1 LAKEKIKKDSADV
14 VELMVVNESPGEE
27 CRIAILQDHHLEEL
41 YSERTSSATDVGN
54 IYKGRVTNVEP
65 AIQAAFIDYGKG
77 QSGFLHISDLHPR
90 YFPRGDRTESV
101 GRKIPRRDRPLMQE
115 ALRRG
120 DEVLVQVL
128 KQGIGTKGPTLTSY
142 LSVPGRLL
150 VMMPGM
156 DRVGVS
162 RRVEDEEQRR
172 AMRDIL
178 DQLDLPDGFGFILRT
193 AGFGATKTDLK
204 RDVAY
209 LMRLWKLMEKRRTK
223 LPAPCELYAESDLLT
238 RTVRDV
244 LRPTIKAIVVDSRTA
259 AKRAEAFLNVVTP
272 RSAPQVIYYTNPTPI
287 FHAFDIE
294 RQIDQIHSRK
304 VPLQSGGELVIDQT
318 EALVA
323 IDVNSGR
330 SRAARDSETNAY
342 QTNCEAVDE
351 ICRQLRLRDLGGL
364 IINDLIDMRSP
375 GHRRDIEDRFRLNLK
390 RDRAKT
396 TILRISEFGIV
407 EMTRQR
413 MRPSLRKT
421 HFMACPHCDGRGEIK
436 TPESVASGSV
446 RHVAFLLQYD
456 RVRRV
461 EMVCSL
467 QVASVMLSTKRRE
480 LVRLEDQSGKK
491 VHVRV
496 SEAFAADRVDYYAY
510 DERNADIDIARLP
523 IPALPSLDQLART
536 SDVAK
541 KTVERRLEAA
551 AEPESEGRG
560 DAMAALADEEEDFDL
575 LEDEEFETAEAGAD
589 GEPGGGGQDAQRK
602 RRRRGRRGG
611 RGRRRGQQ
619 PQAEGASIGPKQPI
633 VQAQDDRDDDSRDS
647 SEMAAPLDV
656 DTDAV
661 ERVAAENEDAAR
673 QAEAMR
679 VHELA
684 KELGVTSREIVERCQ
699 DDGVSKVK
707 SHMSSVASV
716 VADQMRRWFGMG
728 RAEAEIDDEIS
739 VDEQHAEPVDDRDA
753 FESAP
758 SEDDAG
764 AEDDIDVADDE
775 QKAAAAAQDESAAGD
790 ATGDEGQRGR
800 RRRRR
805 RGRGRRSGGEGSG
818 NGQGAED
825 AAPTKQPRPMAPK
838 TEPVVKEEQAG
849 EGGPPKPRSRRGRR
863 GGRGRGRKGG
873 EQQQQQPAQP
883 QPAAADKNVQP
894 KGGEGGKPASE
905 RGTVQVV
912 RPRRRLYG
920 SRSKLSAGD
929 LPRDTRS
936 ED

>member
-1 LAKEKIKKDSADV
+1 LAKEKIKKGSSTDV

-41 YSERTSSATDVGN
+41 YSERASSATDVGN

-209 LMRLWKLMEKRRTK
+209 LMRLWKLMEKRRTN
-223 LPAPCELYAESDLLT
+223 LPAPAELYAESDLLT

-244 LRPTIKAIVVDSRTA
+244 LRPSIKAIIVDSRTA
-259 AKRAEAFLNVVTP
+259 ARRAEAFLSVVTP
-272 RSAPQVIYYTNPTPI
+272 RSAPQVIFFTDHTPI

-294 RQIDQIHSRK
+294 RQIDQIHSRS
-304 VPLQSGGELVIDQT
+304 VPLPSGGALVIDQT

-330 SRAARDSETNAY
+330 SRSARDSETNAF

-364 IINDLIDMRSP
+364 IINDLIDMRSLS
-375 GHRRDIEDRFRLNLK
+375 HRREIEDRFRNNLK

-396 TILRISEFGIV
+396 TTLRISEFGIV

-421 HFMACPHCDGRGEIK
+421 HFMPCPHCDGRGEIK
-436 TPESVASGSV
+436 TPESVASGAV

-456 RVRRV
+456 RVQRV
-461 EMVCSL
+461 EIVCSM
-467 QVASVMLSTKRRE
+467 QVASVMLSSKRRE
-480 LVRLEDQSGKK
+480 MVRLEDQTGKK
-491 VHVRV
+491 VQVRV
-496 SEAFAADRVDYYAY
+496 SDAFAADRVDYYAY
-510 DERNADIDIARLP
+510 DDRNADIDIDRLP
-523 IPALPSLDQLART
+523 VPSWPSMDQLIKESEKAR
-536 SDVAK
+536 SQSAK
-541 KTVERRLEAA
+541 PTRVDAV

-560 DAMAALADEEEDFDL
+560 DALAAMTEDDEGYEELMDS
-575 LEDEEFETAEAGAD
+575 EESSEENGKQ
-589 GEPGGGGQDAQRK
+589 EAQRK

-611 RGRRRGQQ
+611 RGRKRGGQQ
-619 PQAEGASIGPKQPI
+619 SH
-633 VQAQDDRDDDSRDS
+633 DRDASTKQAVVESHDD
-647 SEMAAPLDV
+647 EAQ
-656 DTDAV
+656 TDDEAIK
-661 ERVAAENEDAAR
+661 RVADANADAA
-673 QAEAMR
+673 QQSEAMR

-684 KELGVTSREIVERCQ
+684 KELGVSSREIVEKIQ
-699 DDGVSKVK
+699 DDGESKVR

-716 VADQMRRWFGMG
+716 VADQVRRWFGMG
-728 RAEAEIDDEIS
+728 RTESEGGEIEPTSQQSFEDEA
-739 VDEQHAEPVDDRDA
+739 Q
-753 FESAP
+753 
-758 SEDDAG
+758 DDAST
-764 AEDDIDVADDE
+764 E
-775 QKAAAAAQDESAAGD
+775 QTEAPTNAGTNGEEESEGD
-790 ATGDEGQRGR
+790 GQRGR

-805 RGRGRRSGGEGSG
+805 RGRGRRG
-818 NGQGAED
+818 NGTGTDIESAPKSATEPKP
-825 AAPTKQPRPMAPK
+825 AAANGETKQAEADGENSKKK
-838 TEPVVKEEQAG
+838 T
-849 EGGPPKPRSRRGRR
+849 RSRRGRR
-863 GGRGRGRKGG
+863 GGRGRNRKEGDA
-873 EQQQQQPAQP
+873 QKQPVEAS
-883 QPAAADKNVQP
+883 
-894 KGGEGGKPASE
+894 ASE
-905 RGTVQVV
+905 KESPPPKSPEPKKDADSGTVQVV
-912 RPRRRLYG
+912 KPRRRLYG
-920 SRSKLSAGD
+920 SRSKLSAAD
-929 LPRDTRS
+929 LARNERS
-936 ED
+936 DD